1 VTTVYRVFQQ
11 AAPSTLTDLARDEFR
26 YGAKIL
32 YADGPP
38 PVHPVEVDGT
48 VIHSTIHD
56 AAYFLGTS
64 NPLLDHLGAF
74 QRIEHDKH
82 LEAELV
88 RAAAPEAFAGTE
100 RVSDVWPISTGRPDP
115 TRLREIEAEMHAR
128 YPRGF
133 VLKPIS
139 SFATDG
145 KFPSDRTPF
154 APLHA
159 AYLDEAKPVAEQ
171 LSVDGT
177 DATDAHLRLNQLPS
191 YPGRVL
197 DDVLVAPEK
206 VIIQERLDI
215 ATDDGVIDE
224 YRVHVVSG
232 RVLAGGT
239 QHRWD
244 NYRALTPA
252 RIRQAEAL
260 VASVISRL
268 PAPFDR
274 LTYGVDVVRL
284 TDDSFRIMELNPGW
298 ESQYFYAEYDVW
310 VANLLA
316 EHYAGEP
323 TPLLAKFRRFE
334 QARSIATKLTQL
346 HELLDHRALR
356 DAEPAS
362 LTELQARA
370 AHALV
375 AALEGT
381 PRGEQVRVLGAMNT
395 YDLARFLS
403 RPELARLRRSY
414 CEISVSEP
422 APRAQTRSY

>member
-1 VTTVYRVFQQ
+1 MTTVFRVLQL
-11 AAPSTLTDLARDEFR
+11 AAPATLTELARDEFR

-32 YADGPP
+32 YAAGAP

-48 VIHSTIHD
+48 VIHSTLDD
-56 AAYFLGTS
+56 AAYYIGTS

-82 LEAELV
+82 FEAELV
-88 RAAAPEAFAGTE
+88 RTAAPDAFAKTE
-100 RVSDVWPISTGRPDP
+100 RVSDVWPISTVDDP
-115 TRLREIEAEMHAR
+115 TRLSQIEAEMHAR
-128 YPRGF
+128 YPQGF

-159 AYLDEAKPVAEQ
+159 AYLAEAKPLADQ
-171 LSVDGT
+171 LAADGT
-177 DATDAHLRLNQLPS
+177 DPTDAHLRLNQLPS

-197 DDVLVAPEK
+197 AAVLAAPET

-215 ATDDGVIDE
+215 ATVDDVIDE
-224 YRVHVVSG
+224 YRVHVVGG
-232 RVLAGGT
+232 RVLERAT

-244 NYRALTPA
+244 NYRALAPG

-260 VASVISRL
+260 VAAVIPRL

-284 TDDSFRIMELNPGW
+284 TDDTFRIMELNPGW
-298 ESQYFYAEYDVW
+298 ESQYFYAEYDIW

-316 EHYAGEP
+316 EHYAAAP

-334 QARSIATKLTQL
+334 RARSIPTQL
-346 HELLDHRALR
+346 AHLHDLVDHRALR
-356 DAEPAS
+356 DAEPAALS
-362 LTELQARA
+362 ELLARA
-370 AHALV
+370 SHVLV
-375 AALEGT
+375 AALD
-381 PRGEQVRVLGAMNT
+381 GASSDDRALLLAAIT
-395 YDLARFLS
+395 KYDLARFLT
-403 RPELARLRRSY
+403 RTELRRLRRL
-414 CEISVSEP
+414 
-422 APRAQTRSY
+422 TRSAREAAATRTG